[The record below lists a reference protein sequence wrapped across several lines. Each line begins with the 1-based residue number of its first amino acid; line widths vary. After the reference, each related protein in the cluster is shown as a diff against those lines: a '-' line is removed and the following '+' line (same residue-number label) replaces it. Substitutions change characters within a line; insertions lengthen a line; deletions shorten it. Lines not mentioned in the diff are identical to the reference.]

1 MNESTR
7 YLQLLGRAVIGII
20 FLWSGVAK
28 AVSFGATTG
37 YITQAGLPFPS
48 LACTAA
54 ILFEVVTGLFFL
66 IGYQIRIT
74 SIALAIYCVITAL
87 VFHRNLANPL
97 QFANFVK
104 NFLILGGLLSFAHS
118 GAGFFSVE
126 HRLQR
131 KPDFGD
137 A

>member
-7 YLQLLGRAVIGII
+7 YLQLAGRILIGII
-20 FLWSGVAK
+20 FLSGGVGK
-28 AVSFGATTG
+28 AMSFSATTA
-37 YITQAGLPFPS
+37 YIAQAGLPFPS
-48 LACTAA
+48 LAWIAA
-54 ILFEVVTGLFFL
+54 VLFEGVTGSLFL

-74 SIALAIYCVITAL
+74 SIALAIYCVITAFL
-87 VFHRNLANPL
+87 FHANLANPL

-104 NFLILGGLLSFAHS
+104 NFLILAGLLSFAHH

-126 HRLQR
+126 ERLQR
-131 KPDFGD
+131 KTNSVS